1 MAGRH
6 THLHGLATAIHETS
20 GQDLAQDVLILS
32 KMKSHRDDGLLNKD
46 CDPVEK
52 SNVVL
57 VAEGDN
63 EIRDLVCTQLEGDG
77 FKVIWVTNGDQA
89 VSESRSLKPDVIV
102 MDLNMPRLNGM
113 EAIKILKKDKS
124 TRHIPII
131 VGTVTEEREDIVKS
145 FEAGAISY
153 ISKPYYMPELKAK
166 INSVLESKKLYDNLM
181 QSEEKYR
188 LLVENANEAILVLQ
202 DEILTFYNPRASEL
216 FDYPENKLR
225 SSPFVEFLHSE
236 DKDEFREYHDRILLG
251 RRACPALSF
260 RLLSKDGNFRWVE
273 AKGVLI
279 DWDGSPATLHF
290 LTDIT
295 ARKRA
300 EEEMRFLAFY
310 DCLTGLPN
318 RLMFNEHMNQTLA
331 YARRNNTLVA
341 ALFLDLDHF
350 KRVNDTLGHHLGDIL
365 LNAVGERLIRIIR
378 KSDIL
383 ARNVED
389 ICNTN
394 VARFGG
400 DEFVLLLTNIKKA
413 QDASKVARRIL
424 YTLSD
429 AFVLDSHKIFITTSI
444 GISLFP
450 ADGQDGETLIKNADK
465 AMYHAKNL
473 GRNNYQFYA
482 DSLQGTTPERV
493 TLKADLYKA
502 LEAKELILYYQPQ
515 LSIDTR
521 SIVGTEA
528 LIRWQHAN
536 LGVVPPADIIP
547 LAEES
552 GLIESVSKWVLRTA
566 CQQNLVWREAGLT
579 EMRMSVNLSSILFK
593 EEKLVGLISE
603 VLEETGADPSFLEI
617 ELAESSLIEEE
628 DAVKTLRH
636 LKDLGVRIAADDFG
650 TGYSSLHHLRNVPLD
665 VLKIDR
671 SFIKNIPENGDNA
684 AIVAATIAMAHSLN
698 LEVVAVG
705 VETEEQ
711 LEFLRKRGCDIIQ
724 GYLFCPPLPAHDI
737 IPLLQEEG
745 LEITM

>member
-1 MAGRH
+1 
-6 THLHGLATAIHETS
+6 
-20 GQDLAQDVLILS
+20 VLILTEMNS
-32 KMKSHRDDGLLNKD
+32 PREDGPTNKG

-57 VAEGDN
+57 VAEDDN
-63 EIRDLVCTQLEGDG
+63 EIRDLVCTQLELDG
-77 FKVIWVTNGDQA
+77 FKVICVTNGDQA

-102 MDLNMPRLNGM
+102 MDLKMPKMNGID
-113 EAIKILKKDKS
+113 AIKVLKEDRS

-131 VGTVTEEREDIVKS
+131 VATVVEEKEDIVKS

-153 ISKPYYMPELKAK
+153 ISKPYYMPELKAR
-166 INSVLESKKLYDNLM
+166 INSVLESKKLYDNLI
-181 QSEEKYR
+181 QSEGKYR
-188 LLVENANEAILVLQ
+188 LLVENANEAILVIQ
-202 DEILTFYNPRASEL
+202 DEILTFYNPRASQL
-216 FDYPENKLR
+216 FDYPENKL
-225 SSPFVEFLHSE
+225 SSTPFVEFLHAE
-236 DKDEFREYHDRILLG
+236 DRDEFREYQERALLG

-260 RLLSKDGNFRWVE
+260 RLLAKDGNFRWVE
-273 AKGVLI
+273 AKGVPI
-279 DWDGSPATLHF
+279 DWDGKPATLHF
-290 LTDIT
+290 ITDIT

-331 YARRNNTLVA
+331 YAKRNNNLLAT
-341 ALFLDLDHF
+341 LFLDLDHF
-350 KRVNDTLGHHLGDIL
+350 KRVNDTLGHHLGDML

-394 VARFGG
+394 IARFGG

-413 QDASKVARRIL
+413 QDAAKVARRIL

-429 AFVLDSHKIFITTSI
+429 AFVLDSQKIFITTSI

-465 AMYHAKNL
+465 AMYHAKKV

-482 DSLQGTTPERV
+482 DSDQDSTPERV
-493 TLKADLYKA
+493 TLKSDLYKA
-502 LEAKELILYYQPQ
+502 LEDKELLLYYQPQ
-515 LSIDTR
+515 VSIDTR
-521 SIVGTEA
+521 SIIGTEA

-552 GLIESVSKWVLRTA
+552 GLIDSVSKWVLQTA
-566 CQQNLVWREAGLT
+566 CKQNLAWREAGLT
-579 EMRMSVNLSSILFK
+579 EMRMSVNLSSLLFK
-593 EEKLVGLISE
+593 EEKLVDLISE
-603 VLEETGADPSFLEI
+603 LLDESGADPSFLEI
-617 ELAESSLIEEE
+617 ELPESSLIQEEN
-628 DAVKTLRH
+628 AVRALRD

-650 TGYSSLHHLRNVPLD
+650 TGYSSLHHLRNIPLD

-671 SFIKNIPENGDNA
+671 SFIKNIPENDDNA

-698 LEVVAVG
+698 MEVVAVG
-705 VETEEQ
+705 VETEAQ
-711 LEFLRKRGCDIIQ
+711 LEFLRERGCDIIQ
-724 GYLFCPPLPAHDI
+724 GYLFSPPLPAYDI

-745 LEITM
+745 LEITAC

>member
-1 MAGRH
+1 ML
-6 THLHGLATAIHETS
+6 TLTE
-20 GQDLAQDVLILS
+20 
-32 KMKSHRDDGLLNKD
+32 MKSPREDGPISKG

-57 VAEGDN
+57 IAEDDN
-63 EIRDLVCTQLEGDG
+63 EIRDLVCTQLELDG
-77 FKVIWVTNGDQA
+77 FRVICVTNGDQA
-89 VSESRSLKPDVIV
+89 VTKSRKLKPDVIV
-102 MDLNMPRLNGM
+102 MDLKMPKMNGI
-113 EAIKILKKDKS
+113 EAIKLLKKDES

-131 VGTVTEEREDIVKS
+131 VGTVVEEREDIVKS

-153 ISKPYYMPELKAK
+153 IAKPYYMPELKAR
-166 INSVLESKKLYDNLM
+166 INSVLESKKMYDNLI
-181 QSEEKYR
+181 QSEGKYR
-188 LLVENANEAILVLQ
+188 LLVENANEAIVVIQ
-202 DEILTFYNPRASEL
+202 DQILTFYNPKASEI

-225 SSPFVEFLHSE
+225 STPFVEFLHPE
-236 DKDEFREYHDRILLG
+236 DRDEFREHYDRTLLG
-251 RRACPALSF
+251 RRASPALSL
-260 RLLSKDGNFRWVE
+260 RLLSQDGNFRWFE

-279 DWDGSPATLHF
+279 DWDGKPAILHF
-290 LTDIT
+290 ITDIT

-300 EEEMRFLAFY
+300 EAEMRFLAFY

-318 RLMFNEHMNQTLA
+318 RLMFNEHINQTLA
-331 YARRNNTLVA
+331 YAKRNNTLLA
-341 ALFLDLDHF
+341 TLFLDLDHF
-350 KRVNDTLGHHLGDIL
+350 KRVNDTLGHHLGDML

-394 VARFGG
+394 IARFGG

-413 QDASKVARRIL
+413 QDATKVARRIL

-450 ADGQDGETLIKNADK
+450 ADGQDGDTLIKNADK

-482 DSLQGTTPERV
+482 DAIQGGTPERV
-493 TLKADLYKA
+493 TLKSDLYKA

-521 SIVGTEA
+521 SIIGTEA

-552 GLIESVSKWVLRTA
+552 GLIESVSKWVLQTA
-566 CQQNLVWREAGLT
+566 CQQNLAWREAGLT
-579 EMRMSVNLSSILFK
+579 DMRMSVNLSSLLFK
-593 EEKLVGLISE
+593 EERLVDLISE
-603 VLEETGADPSFLEI
+603 VLNETGADPSFLEI
-617 ELAESSLIEEE
+617 ELPESSLIEEE
-628 DAVKTLRH
+628 DAVKTLRD

-671 SFIKNIPENGDNA
+671 SFIKNIPENADNA

-705 VETEEQ
+705 VETEAQ
-711 LEFLRKRGCDIIQ
+711 LEFLRERGCDIIQ
-724 GYLFCPPLPAHDI
+724 GYLFSPPLPAYDI

-745 LEITM
+745 LEVTM

>member
-1 MAGRH
+1 
-6 THLHGLATAIHETS
+6 
-20 GQDLAQDVLILS
+20 LAQDVLILS
-32 KMKSHRDDGLLNKD
+32 EMNSHREDGPTKEG

-57 VAEGDN
+57 IAEDDN
-63 EIRDLVCTQLEGDG
+63 EIRDLVCTQLELDG
-77 FKVIWVTNGDQA
+77 FTVICVTNGDQA
-89 VSESRSLKPDVIV
+89 VNESRSIKPDVIV
-102 MDLNMPRLNGM
+102 MDLMMPKMNGI
-113 EAIKILKKDKS
+113 EAIKKLKKDDT

-131 VGTVTEEREDIVKS
+131 VGTVVEEKEDIVKS

-153 ISKPYYMPELKAK
+153 ISKPYYMPELKAR
-166 INSVLESKKLYDNLM
+166 INSVLESKKLYDSLM

-188 LLVENANEAILVLQ
+188 LLVENANEAILVIQ
-202 DEILTFYNPRASEL
+202 NEILTFYNPRAFEL
-216 FDYPENKLR
+216 LDHSDKKLR
-225 SSPFVEFLHSE
+225 STPFVEFINSE
-236 DKDEFREYHDRILLG
+236 DRDEFREYHERTLLG

-260 RLLSKDGNFRWVE
+260 RLLSKDGNYKWVE
-273 AKGVLI
+273 TKGILI
-279 DWDGSPATLHF
+279 DWDGKPATLHF
-290 LTDIT
+290 ITDIT

-331 YARRNNTLVA
+331 YAKRNNTLLA
-341 ALFLDLDHF
+341 TLFLDLDHF
-350 KRVNDTLGHHLGDIL
+350 KRVNDTLGHHLGDML
-365 LNAVGERLIRIIR
+365 LHAVGERLIRIIR

-413 QDASKVARRIL
+413 QDAAKVARRIL

-450 ADGQDGETLIKNADK
+450 ADGQDGEDLIKNADK

-482 DSLQGTTPERV
+482 DSIQGGTPERV

-515 LSIDTR
+515 LSIDKK
-521 SIVGTEA
+521 SITGTEA

-552 GLIESVSKWVLRTA
+552 GLIESVSKWVLQTA
-566 CQQNLVWREAGLT
+566 CQQNLAWREAGLT
-579 EMRMSVNLSSILFK
+579 EMRMSVNLSSLLFK

-617 ELAESSLIEEE
+617 ELPESSLIQEEN
-628 DAVKTLRH
+628 AVKALRD

-671 SFIKNIPENGDNA
+671 SFIKNIPENSDHA

-711 LEFLRKRGCDIIQ
+711 LEFLRERGCDIIQ
-724 GYLFCPPLPAHDI
+724 GYLFSPPLPAYDI

-745 LEITM
+745 LEVID

>member
-1 MAGRH
+1 
-6 THLHGLATAIHETS
+6 
-20 GQDLAQDVLILS
+20 VLVLS
-32 KMKSHRDDGLLNKD
+32 EMKSHQDDRPLDKG

-52 SNVVL
+52 SSVVL
-57 VAEGDN
+57 IAEDDN
-63 EIRDLVCTQLEGDG
+63 EIRDLVCSQLELDG
-77 FKVIWVTNGDQA
+77 FKVICATNGDQA
-89 VSESRSLKPDVIV
+89 VSESRSLKPDVII
-102 MDLNMPRLNGM
+102 MDLKMPKMTGI
-113 EAIKILKKDKS
+113 EAIRILKKDNS

-131 VGTVTEEREDIVKS
+131 VGTVVEEKEDIVKS

-153 ISKPYYMPELKAK
+153 ISKPYYMPELKAR
-166 INSVLESKKLYDNLM
+166 ISSVLESKKLYDNLM
-181 QSEEKYR
+181 QSEGKYR
-188 LLVENANEAILVLQ
+188 LLVENANEAILVIQ

-225 SSPFVEFLHSE
+225 STSFVEFLHSE
-236 DKDEFREYHDRILLG
+236 DRDEFREYQDRTLLG
-251 RRACPALSF
+251 RRACPSICF

-279 DWDGSPATLHF
+279 DWDGKPATLHF
-290 LTDIT
+290 VTDIT

-331 YARRNNTLVA
+331 YAKRNNTLLGT
-341 ALFLDLDHF
+341 LFLDLDHF
-350 KRVNDTLGHHLGDIL
+350 KRVNDTLGHHLGDML

-394 VARFGG
+394 IARFGG

-413 QDASKVARRIL
+413 QDAAKVARRIL

-429 AFVLDSHKIFITTSI
+429 AFVLDSQKIFITTSI

-482 DSLQGTTPERV
+482 DSIQGGTPERV

-515 LSIDTR
+515 LSVDRR
-521 SIVGTEA
+521 SIIGTEA

-552 GLIESVSKWVLRTA
+552 GLIESVSKWVLQTA
-566 CQQNLVWREAGLT
+566 CQQNLAWREAGMA
-579 EMRMSVNLSSILFK
+579 EMRMSVNLSSLLLK
-593 EEKLVGLISE
+593 EEKLVDLISE
-603 VLEETGADPSFLEI
+603 VLGETGADPSFLEI
-617 ELAESSLIEEE
+617 ELPESSLVQEE
-628 DAVKTLRH
+628 DAVKALRD
-636 LKDLGVRIAADDFG
+636 LKDIGVRLAVDDFG

-671 SFIKNIPENGDNA
+671 SCIKNIPENADNA

-705 VETEEQ
+705 VETEAQ
-711 LEFLRKRGCDIIQ
+711 LEFLRERGCDIIQ
-724 GYLFCPPLPAHDI
+724 GYLFSPPLPAYDI

-745 LEITM
+745 LEVTR

>member
-1 MAGRH
+1 
-6 THLHGLATAIHETS
+6 
-20 GQDLAQDVLILS
+20 VLVLS
-32 KMKSHRDDGLLNKD
+32 EMKSHQDDRPLDKG

-52 SNVVL
+52 SSVVL
-57 VAEGDN
+57 IAEDDN
-63 EIRDLVCTQLEGDG
+63 EIRDLVCSQLELDG
-77 FKVIWVTNGDQA
+77 FKVICATNGDQA
-89 VSESRSLKPDVIV
+89 VSESRSLKPDVII
-102 MDLNMPRLNGM
+102 MDLKMPKMTGI
-113 EAIKILKKDKS
+113 EAIKILKKDKN

-131 VGTVTEEREDIVKS
+131 VGTVVEEREDIVKS

-153 ISKPYYMPELKAK
+153 IPKPYYMPELKAR
-166 INSVLESKKLYDNLM
+166 ISSVLESKKLYDNLM
-181 QSEEKYR
+181 QSEGKYR
-188 LLVENANEAILVLQ
+188 LLVENANEAILVIQ

-225 SSPFVEFLHSE
+225 STSFVEFLHSE
-236 DKDEFREYHDRILLG
+236 DRDEFREYQDRTLLG
-251 RRACPALSF
+251 RRACPSICF

-279 DWDGSPATLHF
+279 DWDGKPATLHF
-290 LTDIT
+290 VTDIT

-331 YARRNNTLVA
+331 YAKRNNTLLGT
-341 ALFLDLDHF
+341 LFLDLDHF
-350 KRVNDTLGHHLGDIL
+350 KRVNDTLGHHLGDML

-394 VARFGG
+394 IARFGG

-413 QDASKVARRIL
+413 QDAAKVARRIL

-429 AFVLDSHKIFITTSI
+429 AFVLDSQKIFITTSI

-482 DSLQGTTPERV
+482 DSIQGGTPERV

-515 LSIDTR
+515 LSVDRR
-521 SIVGTEA
+521 SIIGTEA

-552 GLIESVSKWVLRTA
+552 GLIESVSKWVLQTA
-566 CQQNLVWREAGLT
+566 CQQNLAWREAGMA
-579 EMRMSVNLSSILFK
+579 EMRMSVNLSSLLLK
-593 EEKLVGLISE
+593 EEKLVDLISE
-603 VLEETGADPSFLEI
+603 VLGETGADPSFLEI
-617 ELAESSLIEEE
+617 ELPESSLVQEE
-628 DAVKTLRH
+628 DAVKALRD
-636 LKDLGVRIAADDFG
+636 LKDIGVRLAVDDFG

-671 SFIKNIPENGDNA
+671 SCIKNIPENADNA

-705 VETEEQ
+705 VETEAQ
-711 LEFLRKRGCDIIQ
+711 LEFLRERGCDIIQ
-724 GYLFCPPLPAHDI
+724 GYLFSPPLPAYDI

-745 LEITM
+745 LEVTR

>member
-1 MAGRH
+1 
-6 THLHGLATAIHETS
+6 
-20 GQDLAQDVLILS
+20 
-32 KMKSHRDDGLLNKD
+32 MKSHQDDRPLDKG

-52 SNVVL
+52 SSVVL
-57 VAEGDN
+57 IAEDDN
-63 EIRDLVCTQLEGDG
+63 EIRDLVCSQLELDG
-77 FKVIWVTNGDQA
+77 FKVICATNGDQA
-89 VSESRSLKPDVIV
+89 VSESRSLKPDVII
-102 MDLNMPRLNGM
+102 MDLKMPKMTGI
-113 EAIKILKKDKS
+113 EAIKILKKDKN

-131 VGTVTEEREDIVKS
+131 VGTVVEEREDIVKS

-153 ISKPYYMPELKAK
+153 IPKPYYMPELKAR
-166 INSVLESKKLYDNLM
+166 ISSVLESEKLYDNLM
-181 QSEEKYR
+181 QSEGKYR
-188 LLVENANEAILVLQ
+188 LLVENANEAILVIQ

-225 SSPFVEFLHSE
+225 STSFVEFLHSE
-236 DKDEFREYHDRILLG
+236 DRDEFREYQDRTLLG
-251 RRACPALSF
+251 RRACPSICF

-279 DWDGSPATLHF
+279 DWDGKPATLHF
-290 LTDIT
+290 VTDIT

-331 YARRNNTLVA
+331 YAKRNNTLLGT
-341 ALFLDLDHF
+341 LFLDLDHF
-350 KRVNDTLGHHLGDIL
+350 KRVNDTLGHHLGDML

-394 VARFGG
+394 IARFGG

-413 QDASKVARRIL
+413 QDAAKVARRIL

-429 AFVLDSHKIFITTSI
+429 AFVLDSQKIFITTSI

-482 DSLQGTTPERV
+482 DSIQGGTPERV

-515 LSIDTR
+515 LSVDRR
-521 SIVGTEA
+521 SIIGTEA

-552 GLIESVSKWVLRTA
+552 GLIESVSKWVLQTA
-566 CQQNLVWREAGLT
+566 CQQNLAWREAGMA
-579 EMRMSVNLSSILFK
+579 EMRMSVNLSSLLLK
-593 EEKLVGLISE
+593 EEKLVDLISE
-603 VLEETGADPSFLEI
+603 VLGETGADPSFLEI
-617 ELAESSLIEEE
+617 ELPESSLVQEE
-628 DAVKTLRH
+628 DAVKALRD
-636 LKDLGVRIAADDFG
+636 LKDIGVRLAVDDFG

-671 SFIKNIPENGDNA
+671 SCIKNIPENADNA

-705 VETEEQ
+705 VETEAQ
-711 LEFLRKRGCDIIQ
+711 LEFLRERGCDIIQ
-724 GYLFCPPLPAHDI
+724 GYLFSPPLPAYDI

-745 LEITM
+745 LEVTR

>member
-1 MAGRH
+1 M
-6 THLHGLATAIHETS
+6 LVFSE
-20 GQDLAQDVLILS
+20 
-32 KMKSHRDDGLLNKD
+32 MKSQQEDGPLNKG
-46 CDPVEK
+46 CDSVEK

-57 VAEGDN
+57 IAEDDN
-63 EIRDLVCTQLEGDG
+63 EIRDLVCTQLELDG
-77 FKVIWVTNGDQA
+77 FKVICVSSGDQA

-102 MDLNMPRLNGM
+102 MDLKMPRMNGI
-113 EAIKILKKDKS
+113 EAIQILKKDKS
-124 TRHIPII
+124 PRHIPII
-131 VGTVTEEREDIVKS
+131 VGTVVEEREDIVKS

-153 ISKPYYMPELKAK
+153 ISKPYYMPELKAR

-181 QSEEKYR
+181 QSEGKYR
-188 LLVENANEAILVLQ
+188 LLVENANEAILVIQ
-202 DEILTFYNPRASEL
+202 DEILAFYNPRASEL

-225 SSPFVEFLHSE
+225 STPFVEFLHRK
-236 DKDEFREYHDRILLG
+236 DRDEFREYQDRTLLG

-260 RLLSKDGNFRWVE
+260 RLLLKDGNLRWVE

-279 DWDGSPATLHF
+279 DWDGKPATLHF
-290 LTDIT
+290 ITDIT
-295 ARKRA
+295 ARKQA

-331 YARRNNTLVA
+331 YARRNNTLLA
-341 ALFLDLDHF
+341 TLFLDLDHF
-350 KRVNDTLGHHLGDIL
+350 KRVNDTLGHPLGDKL
-365 LNAVGERLIRIIR
+365 LNAVGERLIRIVR

-383 ARNVED
+383 ARNIED

-413 QDASKVARRIL
+413 QDAARVARRIL

-429 AFVLDSHKIFITTSI
+429 AFVLGSHKIFITTSI

-482 DSLQGTTPERV
+482 DSIQGGTSERL

-515 LSIDTR
+515 LSIDKR
-521 SIVGTEA
+521 SIIGTEA

-552 GLIESVSKWVLRTA
+552 GLIESVSKWVLKTA
-566 CQQNLVWREAGLT
+566 CQQNQAWREAGMT
-579 EMRMSVNLSSILFK
+579 EMRMSVNLSSLLLK
-593 EEKLVGLISE
+593 EKKVVDLIAE
-603 VLEETGADPSFLEI
+603 VLGDTGADPSFLEI
-617 ELAESSLIEEE
+617 ELPESSLILEE
-628 DAVKTLRH
+628 DSVKVLRD
-636 LKDLGVRIAADDFG
+636 LKDIGVRIAADDFG

-705 VETEEQ
+705 VETEAQ
-711 LEFLRKRGCDIIQ
+711 LEFLRERGCDIIQ
-724 GYLFCPPLPAHDI
+724 GYLFSPPLPAYDI

-745 LEITM
+745 LEITA

>member
-1 MAGRH
+1 M
-6 THLHGLATAIHETS
+6 
-20 GQDLAQDVLILS
+20 LILTE
-32 KMKSHRDDGLLNKD
+32 MKSTQEDGPISKG

-57 VAEGDN
+57 IAEDDN
-63 EIRDLVCTQLEGDG
+63 EIRDLVCTQLEVDG
-77 FKVIWVTNGDQA
+77 FKVICVTNGEQA
-89 VSESRSLKPDVIV
+89 VGKSRSLKPDIIV
-102 MDLNMPRLNGM
+102 MDLNMPKMNGI
-113 EAIKILKKDKS
+113 EAIRILKKDKS

-131 VGTVTEEREDIVKS
+131 VGTVVEEKEDIVKS

-153 ISKPYYMPELKAK
+153 ISKPYYMPELKAR

-188 LLVENANEAILVLQ
+188 LLVENANDAILVIQ
-202 DEILTFYNPRASEL
+202 DEILTFYNPRASEF

-225 SSPFVEFLHSE
+225 STPFVEFLHSE
-236 DKDEFREYHDRILLG
+236 DREEFGEYQERTLWG

-260 RLLSKDGNFRWVE
+260 RLLSKDGHCRWVE

-279 DWDGSPATLHF
+279 DWDGRPASLHF
-290 LTDIT
+290 VNDIT

-331 YARRNNTLVA
+331 YAKRNNTLLA
-341 ALFLDLDHF
+341 TLFLDLDHF
-350 KRVNDTLGHHLGDIL
+350 KRVNDTLGHHLGDTL
-365 LNAVGERLIRIIR
+365 LHAVGERLVRIIR

-394 VARFGG
+394 IARFGG

-413 QDASKVARRIL
+413 QDAAKVARRIL

-450 ADGQDGETLIKNADK
+450 ADGQDGEALIKNADK

-482 DSLQGTTPERV
+482 DSIQGGTPERV

-515 LSIDTR
+515 LSVDTR

-552 GLIESVSKWVLRTA
+552 GLIESVSKWVLQTA
-566 CQQNLVWREAGLT
+566 CQQNLAWRGAGMT
-579 EMRMSVNLSSILFK
+579 EMRMSVNLSSLLLK
-593 EEKLVGLISE
+593 EQKLVDLISE
-603 VLEETGADPSFLEI
+603 VLGESGADPSFLEI
-617 ELAESSLIEEE
+617 ELPESSLIQEE
-628 DAVKTLRH
+628 DAVKALRG
-636 LKDLGVRIAADDFG
+636 LKDLGVRLAADDFG
-650 TGYSSLHHLRNVPLD
+650 TGYSSLHHLMNVPLD

-671 SFIKNIPENGDNA
+671 SIIKNIPENADNA

-698 LEVVAVG
+698 LQVVAVG
-705 VETEEQ
+705 VETEAQ
-711 LEFLRKRGCDIIQ
+711 LEFLRERGCDIIQ
-724 GYLFCPPLPAHDI
+724 GYLFSPPLPAYDI

-745 LEITM
+745 LKITA